1 MIYDQRLDVAL
12 IARLRDEAKGGPF
25 LLKMNMGSG
34 HFGTTGRYDQVR
46 ERADEYALLV
56 HTLEN
61 QGYDMSVRVD
71 YDAKSSSA
79 KSY

>member
-1 MIYDQRLDVAL
+1 
-12 IARLRDEAKGGPF
+12 
-25 LLKMNMGSG
+25 MNMGSG